1 MKQHS
6 SVEIVHWNIL
16 FHLFGALMKCYYTSW
31 VFFRRS
37 DLINLSE
44 LLKYGGDG
52 GHMRVGSSI
61 SMKLVSS

>member
-1 MKQHS
+1 
-6 SVEIVHWNIL
+6 
-16 FHLFGALMKCYYTSW
+16 MKCYYTSW